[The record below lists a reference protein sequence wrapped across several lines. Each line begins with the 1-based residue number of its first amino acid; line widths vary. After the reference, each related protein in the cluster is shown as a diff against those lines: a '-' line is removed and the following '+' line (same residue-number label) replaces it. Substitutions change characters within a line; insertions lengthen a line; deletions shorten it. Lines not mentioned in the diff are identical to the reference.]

1 MNVIVAAASGAVL
14 VGLYKAVMKP
24 NPPQSPAACG
34 AGFFVS
40 TAGVASSLYLLSLVP
55 STLFYQFASV
65 FVLPLLAL
73 IAGYTAART
82 TEDTS
87 SMNAKIVAGVGF
99 IPYVII
105 CMLFLSALPI
115 WVLIFAIL
123 SFVPSVLIG
132 LRVYQK
138 RRPRLKNA

>member
-1 MNVIVAAASGAVL
+1 MNVIIVAASGAIL

-34 AGFFVS
+34 AGFFIS
-40 TAGVASSLYLLSLVP
+40 TAGVASALYLLSLIP
-55 STLFYQFASV
+55 SSLFYQFTSV

-105 CMLFLSALPI
+105 CMLFLSGLPG
-115 WVLIFAIL
+115 WVLIFAAL

-132 LRVYQK
+132 LKVYQK
-138 RRPRLKNA
+138 CSPRFENA

>member
-1 MNVIVAAASGAVL
+1 MNVIIVAASGAVL

-40 TAGVASSLYLLSLVP
+40 TAGVASVLYFLSLIP
-55 STLFYQFASV
+55 SSLVYQFTSV
-65 FVLPLLAL
+65 FALPLLAL
-73 IAGYTAART
+73 IAGYTAAKT

-105 CMLFLSALPI
+105 CMLFLSGLPG
-115 WVLIFAIL
+115 WVLIFAVL

-132 LRVYQK
+132 LKVYQK
-138 RRPRLKNA
+138 RSPRFEST

>member
-1 MNVIVAAASGAVL
+1 MNVIIVAASGAVL
-14 VGLYKAVMKP
+14 VGLYRAVMKP

-34 AGFFVS
+34 TGFFVS
-40 TAGVASSLYLLSLVP
+40 TAGVASVLYLLSLIP
-55 STLFYQFASV
+55 SSLFYQFASV

-73 IAGYTAART
+73 IAGYAAART

-87 SMNAKIVAGVGF
+87 SMNAKIVAGVGL

-105 CMLFLSALPI
+105 CMLFLSSLPS

-123 SFVPSVLIG
+123 SFVPCVLIG

-138 RRPRLKNA
+138 RSPELENA